1 MKIKERG
8 IFFNGEMVRAILDG
22 RKTQTRRVIKNQR
35 EGDCWSVKPTLD
47 PRHSGHTHDWWLP
60 KGTLPYSALPSCPF
74 GKVGDRLWVREA
86 WSDVNYEGST
96 ALAYRADGEL
106 KSINEDDGDDSDPN
120 FEKYQFANWYPNLI
134 EGTEGK
140 WRPSIHMPRWASRIT
155 LEITDIRVER
165 LHGINEEDA
174 KAEGVRQ
181 GVRKIN
187 HEADNELIYCNYLA
201 SKLDDASEW
210 FDSPIDS
217 FLSLWESIYGAES
230 WQHGP
235 WVWVVE
241 FKVVDK

>member
-1 MKIKERG
+1 
-8 IFFNGEMVRAILDG
+8 MVRAILSG
-22 RKTQTRRVIKNQR
+22 NKTQTRRILSPHQLNMIDTASSIGECYPLDSGQR
-35 EGDCWSVKPTLD
+35 HENSQSYYREW
-47 PRHSGHTHDWWLP
+47 
-60 KGTLPYSALPSCPF
+60 CPF

-86 WSDVNYEGST
+86 FRVHSRATDVAT
-96 ALAYRADGEL
+96 LAYKASERQSWTQQVARVPIEL
-106 KSINEDDGDDSDPN
+106 CTKQVSPE
-120 FEKYQFANWYPNLI
+120 AW
-134 EGTEGK
+134 T
-140 WRPSIHMPRWASRIT
+140 PSIHMPRWASRIT

-181 GVRKIN
+181 GVRKIH

-230 WQHGP
+230 WQNGP

-241 FKVVDK
+241 FKRVEAA